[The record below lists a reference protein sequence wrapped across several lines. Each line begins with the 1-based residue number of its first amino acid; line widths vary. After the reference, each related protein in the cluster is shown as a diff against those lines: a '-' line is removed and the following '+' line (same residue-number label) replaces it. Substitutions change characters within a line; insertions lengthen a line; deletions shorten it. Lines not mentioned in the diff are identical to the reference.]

1 MPKINAVLFEEKRK
15 FIIDTA
21 RKVFAERGY
30 EGATIKDILNA
41 GGISN
46 GALFVYFQTKRDIL
60 LAIIDENL
68 NLFRTRVEAIVDT
81 SDEYSRDEVLLM
93 LLELVRQI
101 SLGPGRAMSLHAWA
115 AAMVDPHVK
124 ANLDKHF
131 EGILR
136 ALTLLLRSMRERGQ
150 IASSIHPAR
159 TAQALFAV
167 FIPGYILQLLMF
179 PPLEPRAY
187 LNAHRSLWSLD

>member
-1 MPKINAVLFEEKRK
+1 
-15 FIIDTA
+15 
-21 RKVFAERGY
+21 
-30 EGATIKDILNA
+30 
-41 GGISN
+41 
-46 GALFVYFQTKRDIL
+46 
-60 LAIIDENL
+60 
-68 NLFRTRVEAIVDT
+68 
-81 SDEYSRDEVLLM
+81 
-93 LLELVRQI
+93 
-101 SLGPGRAMSLHAWA
+101 
-115 AAMVDPHVK
+115 MVDPHVK